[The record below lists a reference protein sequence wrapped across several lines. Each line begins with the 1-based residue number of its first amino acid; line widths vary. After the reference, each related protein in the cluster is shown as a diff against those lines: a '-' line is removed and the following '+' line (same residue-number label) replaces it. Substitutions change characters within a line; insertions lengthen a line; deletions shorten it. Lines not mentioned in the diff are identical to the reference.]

1 MEKLDKL
8 GRVFTV
14 ILSVLY
20 FPMAFISW
28 LMQMVS
34 VDAMNATNPVYIALI
49 KIVCAISFLMPLL
62 CVTCVVV
69 AVLLRKKGR
78 SVLSFLLQL
87 APLAIFLLS
96 FALLGI
102 ADVIPKV
109 L

>member
-1 MEKLDKL
+1 MKKLDKL

-49 KIVCAISFLMPLL
+49 KIVCAIAFLMPLL
-62 CVTCVVV
+62 CVACVVV
-69 AVLLRKKGR
+69 AVLLRKRGC
-78 SVLSFLLQL
+78 SVLSFLIQL
-87 APLAIFLLS
+87 APLVIFLLS
-96 FALLGI
+96 FALLAI
-102 ADVIPKV
+102 TDVVPKV